1 MTLRIGSLAAVLI
14 VALTATACGGSP
26 DLASARSAVL
36 AADSAW
42 EEAASRG
49 EDLDRIVS
57 YLAEDA
63 VMIPPSEP
71 TVRGRAAIR
80 DYMAQGYATPGFRV
94 EWETL
99 EARVGPSGELAYLT
113 QRNRFT
119 AENDEGETLRFQG
132 RGLTVWE
139 RDESGEWRVVL
150 YIWNEEETTR
160 LRRARISSS

>member
-1 MTLRIGSLAAVLI
+1 MIVRIGSIATVLFALLAAG
-14 VALTATACGGSP
+14 CGGSP

-42 EEAASRG
+42 EAAASRG
-49 EDLDRIVS
+49 GDLDRIVS

-63 VMIPPSEP
+63 VMIPPNEP
-71 TVRGRAAIR
+71 TVRGREAIR
-80 DYMAQGYATPGFRV
+80 AYMAQGYETPGFGV

-99 EARVGPSGELAYLT
+99 EARVGPSGDLAYLT

-119 AENDEGETLRFQG
+119 ARNEEGETLRFQG
-132 RGLTVWE
+132 RGVTVWE
-139 RDESGEWRVVL
+139 REDSGEWQVVL

-160 LRRARISSS
+160 LRRVQLESS

>member
-1 MTLRIGSLAAVLI
+1 MIDRVGSLAAVLFVL
-14 VALTATACGGSP
+14 VAAACGRSP

-42 EEAASRG
+42 EAAASEG

-71 TVRGRAAIR
+71 VVRGRDAIR
-80 DYMAQGYATPGFRV
+80 AYMAQGYETPGFAV

-99 EARVGPSGELAYLT
+99 EARVGPSGDLAYLT

-119 AENDEGETLRFQG
+119 ARNEEGETLRFQG
-132 RGLTVWE
+132 RGVTIWE
-139 RDESGEWRVVL
+139 RDESEEWRVVL
-150 YIWNEEETTR
+150 YIWNEETTTR
-160 LRRARISSS
+160 LRRVQAGTS